1 VAAKRD
7 RQSQWRNRLPIEE
20 AWRNASSRVVSQA
33 PEKEERAM
41 RRALLL
47 VAAMAVTALLAVGIA
62 SADPINSK
70 NAQTFTL
77 NCGGHESVTG
87 VFVIHNAAV
96 VNNVVGTTEN
106 FVGTS
111 FTGTNTFTDPETG
124 EVVHEPILFH
134 IHSQSGQKEGL
145 QRSLTTCEGTF
156 SFEYPDL
163 GDVTVDLTITGFFTP
178 RGS

>member
-1 VAAKRD
+1 MAM
-7 RQSQWRNRLPIEE
+7 PP
-20 AWRNASSRVVSQA
+20 RVVAEA

-47 VAAMAVTALLAVGIA
+47 AAAMAITALLAVGIA

-77 NCGGHESVTG
+77 DCGGKEVRV
-87 VFVIHNAAV
+87 VFVLQNAAV
-96 VNNVVGTTEN
+96 VTNVVGTTEN
-106 FVGTS
+106 FVGTK
-111 FTGTNTFTDPETG
+111 FEGTNTFTDPETG

-134 IHSQSGQKEGL
+134 INSQSGQNEGL

-156 SFEYPDL
+156 SFEHPDL

>member
-20 AWRNASSRVVSQA
+20 AWRNASSRVVA
-33 PEKEERAM
+33 EDPEKEERAM

-47 VAAMAVTALLAVGIA
+47 AAAMAVTALLAVGIA

-145 QRSLTTCEGTF
+145 TRSMTTCEGTF

>member
-1 VAAKRD
+1 
-7 RQSQWRNRLPIEE
+7 
-20 AWRNASSRVVSQA
+20 
-33 PEKEERAM
+33 M

-47 VAAMAVTALLAVGIA
+47 AAAMAVTALLAVGLA

-77 NCGGHESVTG
+77 DCVGGQSATV
-87 VFVIHNAAV
+87 VFVLQNAAV
-96 VNNVVGTTEN
+96 VTNVVGSTEN
-106 FVGTS
+106 FVGTK
-111 FTGTNTFTDPETG
+111 FEGTNTFTDPQTG

-134 IHSQSGQKEGL
+134 IHSQSGQDEGL

>member
-1 VAAKRD
+1 MAM
-7 RQSQWRNRLPIEE
+7 PP
-20 AWRNASSRVVSQA
+20 RVVVEA

-47 VAAMAVTALLAVGIA
+47 AAAMAITALLAVGIA

-77 NCGGHESVTG
+77 DCAGGQSVTV
-87 VFVIHNAAV
+87 VFVLQNAAV
-96 VNNVVGTTEN
+96 VTNVVGTTEN

-111 FTGTNTFTDPETG
+111 FTGTATYTDPETG
-124 EVVHEPILFH
+124 QSVTEPILFH
-134 IHSQSGQKEGL
+134 PGSGQKEGL
-145 QRSLTTCEGTF
+145 QDSLTTCNG
-156 SFEYPDL
+156 SFIFVHPDL
-163 GDVTVDLTITGFFTP
+163 GDVTVDLQITGFFTP

>member
-1 VAAKRD
+1 
-7 RQSQWRNRLPIEE
+7 
-20 AWRNASSRVVSQA
+20 
-33 PEKEERAM
+33 M

-47 VAAMAVTALLAVGIA
+47 AAAMAITALFAVGIS

-77 NCGGHESVTG
+77 DCVGGKEVRV
-87 VFVIHNAAV
+87 VFVLQNAAV
-96 VNNVVGTTEN
+96 VTNVVGTTEN
-106 FVGTS
+106 FVGTK
-111 FTGTNTFTDPETG
+111 FEGTNTFTDPETG
-124 EVVHEPILFH
+124 EVVHEPIVFH

-145 QRSLTTCEGTF
+145 QDSLTTCDGTF
-156 SFEYPDL
+156 SIVDPDL

>member
-1 VAAKRD
+1 
-7 RQSQWRNRLPIEE
+7 
-20 AWRNASSRVVSQA
+20 VSQA

-47 VAAMAVTALLAVGIA
+47 AAAMAVTALFAVGIA

-77 NCGGHESVTG
+77 DCVGGQSATV
-87 VFVIHNAAV
+87 VFVLQNAAV

-106 FVGTS
+106 FVGTK
-111 FTGTNTFTDPETG
+111 FEGTNTFTDPETG

-134 IHSQSGQKEGL
+134 IHSQSGQNEGL
-145 QRSLTTCEGTF
+145 QDSLTTCDGTF
-156 SFEYPDL
+156 SIVDPDL

>member
-20 AWRNASSRVVSQA
+20 AYHHASSRVVSQA

-47 VAAMAVTALLAVGIA
+47 AAAMAVTALLAVGIA

-124 EVVHEPILFH
+124 EVVHEPIVFH

-145 QRSLTTCEGTF
+145 QRSLTTCEGTI

>member
-20 AWRNASSRVVSQA
+20 AWRNASSRVVA
-33 PEKEERAM
+33 EDPEKEERAM

-47 VAAMAVTALLAVGIA
+47 AAAMAVTALLAVGIA

-145 QRSLTTCEGTF
+145 QDSLTTCEGTF

>member
-20 AWRNASSRVVSQA
+20 AWRNASSRVVA
-33 PEKEERAM
+33 EDPEKEERAM

-47 VAAMAVTALLAVGIA
+47 AAAMAVTALLAVGIA

-134 IHSQSGQKEGL
+134 IHSQSGQDEGL

>member
-1 VAAKRD
+1 VAKD
-7 RQSQWRNRLPIEE
+7 
-20 AWRNASSRVVSQA
+20 

-47 VAAMAVTALLAVGIA
+47 AATIAITALLAVGIA

-124 EVVHEPILFH
+124 EVVHEPIVFH

-156 SFEYPDL
+156 SFEHPDL

-178 RGS
+178 RGSRWGQEAMVPSPDPG

>member
-1 VAAKRD
+1 
-7 RQSQWRNRLPIEE
+7 
-20 AWRNASSRVVSQA
+20 
-33 PEKEERAM
+33 M

-47 VAAMAVTALLAVGIA
+47 AAAMAITALLTVGIA

-77 NCGGHESVTG
+77 DCGGQDVTV
-87 VFVIHNAAV
+87 VFVLQNAAV

-111 FTGTNTFTDPETG
+111 FTGTVTYTDPATG
-124 EVVHEPILFH
+124 QLVTEPIFFH
-134 IHSQSGQKEGL
+134 PGSGQKEGL
-145 QRSLTTCEGTF
+145 QDSLTTCEGTF
-156 SFEYPDL
+156 SFEDPDL
-163 GDVTVDLTITGFFTP
+163 GEVTVDLTITGFFTP

>member
-1 VAAKRD
+1 
-7 RQSQWRNRLPIEE
+7 
-20 AWRNASSRVVSQA
+20 
-33 PEKEERAM
+33 M
-41 RRALLL
+41 RRVLLL
-47 VAAMAVTALLAVGIA
+47 GATIVITALLLAVGIA

-77 NCGGHESVTG
+77 DCGGKEVRV
-87 VFVIHNAAV
+87 VFVLQNAAV
-96 VNNVVGTTEN
+96 VTNVVGTTEN
-106 FVGTS
+106 FVGTK
-111 FTGTNTFTDPETG
+111 FEGTNTFTDPETG

-134 IHSQSGQKEGL
+134 IHSQSGQNEGL

-156 SFEYPDL
+156 SFEHPDL